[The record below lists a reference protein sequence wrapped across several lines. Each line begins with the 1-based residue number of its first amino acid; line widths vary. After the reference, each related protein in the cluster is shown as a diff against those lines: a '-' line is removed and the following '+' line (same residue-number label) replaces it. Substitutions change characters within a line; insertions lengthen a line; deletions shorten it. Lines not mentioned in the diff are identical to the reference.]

1 MPPPTS
7 TPISSTF
14 TERKRK
20 ILSQLDIPE
29 DAYTDLS
36 PKGSVDAG
44 IRGFVDEIN
53 ALPGFV
59 TTSSCAGRVSVF
71 VDGSGKKVT
80 ASVNAVDPD
89 DDIEGDEDQ
98 GDRNAANAT
107 SAAGGGKGGGSW
119 LFVSHDSVDLAAL
132 KDDGDVLELCGF
144 GRDSKI
150 SFPSPDG
157 SRPRFVHFRF
167 EPMILHMLT
176 ASPTHATH
184 AHTSAMSAGFRES
197 GIHSILPP
205 NTTIDQTATP
215 LVAIRTAGL
224 AFSSIVG
231 YLSPSDESIVHMV
244 PPAYFS
250 TLLRL
255 ANQRFELNAERTERF
270 RRALLGLDAKTTVKE
285 GDGPHGEWEDAEAR
299 KERKRREGLRRRE
312 EVLNARQK
320 TDDGV
325 VDDATSGLLNLGG
338 VEDVER

>member
-1 MPPPTS
+1 MLPPTS
-7 TPISSTF
+7 TPISSIF

-20 ILSQLDIPE
+20 ILSQLEIPE
-29 DAYTDLS
+29 EEYTDLS
-36 PKGSVDAG
+36 PKGSVDAR
-44 IRGFVDEIN
+44 IRSFVDEIN

-89 DDIEGDEDQ
+89 DDFESDEDQ
-98 GDRNAANAT
+98 SDRKAASAT

-119 LFVSHDSVDLAAL
+119 LFVSHDPVDLKAL
-132 KDDGDVLELCGF
+132 KDDGDVLELCGLS
-144 GRDSKI
+144 RDSKI
-150 SFPSPDG
+150 SFPSPDD

-167 EPMILHMLT
+167 EPMILHILT

-205 NTTIDQTATP
+205 NSTAEHTATP

-231 YLSPSDESIVHMV
+231 YLSPSDESIVPMV
-244 PPAYFS
+244 PPAYLS

-270 RRALLGLDAKTTVKE
+270 RRALLGLDVKTTVKE
-285 GDGPHGEWEDAEAR
+285 GDGPHGKWEDAEAR
-299 KERKRREGLRRRE
+299 KERKRREGLQRRD
-312 EVLNARQK
+312 EVLKAREK

-325 VDDATSGLLNLGG
+325 VDDVVSGLSDLGG
-338 VEDVER
+338 VEHVER